1 MEGHIATTR
10 TVSLKTVYLRNGAV
24 FGVGIVVVLL
34 YVFQVNALTVKGFA
48 LQDVQE
54 MVQNLEKQN
63 RKIERD
69 IAQLQAS
76 TVISEK
82 IAQLGLTLEGKVE
95 YIKVNSEDYV
105 ALK

>member
-1 MEGHIATTR
+1 MEGHIATAR
-10 TVSLKTVYLRNGAV
+10 PISQKKIYLRNGAV
-24 FGVGIVVVLL
+24 FGVGIVMILL
-34 YVFQVNALTVKGFA
+34 YVFQVNSLTVKGFA

-95 YIKVNSEDYV
+95 YIKVNSEDFV